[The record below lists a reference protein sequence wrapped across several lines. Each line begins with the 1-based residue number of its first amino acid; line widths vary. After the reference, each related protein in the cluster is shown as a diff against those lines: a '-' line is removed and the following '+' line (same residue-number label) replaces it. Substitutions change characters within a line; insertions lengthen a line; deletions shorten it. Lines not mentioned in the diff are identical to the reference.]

1 MLLPNQCSYAS
12 HQRIHQHKSPYTCPE
27 CGAICRSVHF
37 QTHVT
42 KNCLHYTRRV
52 GFRSVRPSFPGVWS
66 LCRVL
71 RGLCSAF
78 SFSYKWNLDR
88 QILWEPRSFVGGC
101 LGLTLVHAKPR
112 VKGAPP
118 ARHKRACGKAWLWSS
133 VRSLCTFCPRSS
145 RLSLSCCLHFNPV
158 RIQCISAPLS
168 TSLIKTKGWEGPSLF
183 SCVEGWVV
191 STRPFLPSL
200 TVEEPSTQITF
211 LSSSFSVPGARASP
225 ASLLIFTVILSLP
238 PKIFRCL
245 LQHLTNPNISLIMCD
260 DAFELDPPLCDLLKY
275 IPVPS
280 IFWLNGGPPRKH
292 VIATQGL
299 C

>member
-133 VRSLCTFCPRSS
+133 VRSLCAFCPPSS
-145 RLSLSCCLHFNPV
+145 RLSLSCCLHFNPCKNTVHFCSSEYFSHQNKRV
-158 RIQCISAPLS
+158 R
-168 TSLIKTKGWEGPSLF
+168 
-183 SCVEGWVV
+183 
-191 STRPFLPSL
+191 RSL
-200 TVEEPSTQITF
+200 TF
-211 LSSSFSVPGARASP
+211 LLCWRLGRINTSFPTVAHYGGALHPDHLPFFLLLCSWGPGFSRVSA
-225 ASLLIFTVILSLP
+225 
-238 PKIFRCL
+238 
-245 LQHLTNPNISLIMCD
+245 HLHCD
-260 DAFELDPPLCDLLKY
+260 PLTA
-275 IPVPS
+275 P
-280 IFWLNGGPPRKH
+280 
-292 VIATQGL
+292 
-299 C
+299 